1 MLRASEELEADIRSC
16 DWSSNSK
23 FICVGGVNGKA
34 YNLNADTLE
43 ILGEITSVLAS
54 KARKKGECWIEDIKF
69 SPDNSMFA
77 FGTHGGLSKV
87 EIVNV
92 DRKGKITK
100 GKVIDP
106 KMSSA
111 LTHLDWSVDS
121 ETIVCNSQ
129 GYEIFWVNP
138 DTKERLTASS
148 AKDIEWFTWT

>member
-1 MLRASEELEADIRSC
+1 MLRASEELEEDIRSC

-23 FICVGGVNGKA
+23 FICVGGVNGNA

-43 ILGEITSVLAS
+43 ILGEVTSVLAS
-54 KARKKGECWIEDIKF
+54 KNKKGDCWIEDIKF

-92 DRKGKITK
+92 DAKGKITK
-100 GKVIDP
+100 GKVISP
-106 KMSSA
+106 GMSSA

-121 ETIVCNSQ
+121 QTIVCNSQ
-129 GYEIFWVNP
+129 AYELFWVNP
-138 DTKERLTASS
+138 DTKETLTASS
-148 AKDIEWFTWT
+148 AKDIEWFSWT